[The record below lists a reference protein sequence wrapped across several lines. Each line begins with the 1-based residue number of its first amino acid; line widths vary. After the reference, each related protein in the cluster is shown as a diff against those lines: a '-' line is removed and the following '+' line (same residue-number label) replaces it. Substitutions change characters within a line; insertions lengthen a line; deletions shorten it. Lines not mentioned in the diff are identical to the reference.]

1 MAKYALV
8 RAGIAQGST
17 LAIIAVVC
25 ALLASLITL
34 YALLSVWRD
43 FFWGKA
49 DKTQPIHPVPDA
61 QQAPAYVASALVA
74 GLSLFAGPL
83 FTHAEATTRELRD
96 QQHYIRSILGDRPVI
111 IPPEP
116 QGNELL
122 KEKGGT
128 H

>member
-1 MAKYALV
+1 MA
-8 RAGIAQGST
+8 AQGKRDKT
-17 LAIIAVVC
+17 HWLYIAVIIAVAILLPLSRWL
-25 ALLASLITL
+25 ALL
-34 YALLSVWRD
+34 
-43 FFWGKA
+43 
-49 DKTQPIHPVPDA
+49 
-61 QQAPAYVASALVA
+61 VAAAALVA